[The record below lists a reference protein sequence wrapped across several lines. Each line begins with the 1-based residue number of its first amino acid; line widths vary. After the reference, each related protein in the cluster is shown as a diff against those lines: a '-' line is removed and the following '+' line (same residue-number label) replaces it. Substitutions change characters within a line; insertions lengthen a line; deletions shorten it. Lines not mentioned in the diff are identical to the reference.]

1 MRKEIRRMALCGM
14 MVALGVAAMLL
25 GGVIPLATFCCPAL
39 AGLVL
44 VPVLAEAG
52 KKWTLCAYAAIAA
65 LSLMLSPDKESALL
79 FAFLGYYP
87 ALKPVLD
94 RLKRPLPRMAAKL
107 AVFNLAAGA
116 MLLSAAFVFNM
127 QAILREYAAM
137 GRLGI
142 AVFIVLANLTLLIY
156 DRLLGMMCVI
166 YIRKLR
172 PKLMRGA

>member
-1 MRKEIRRMALCGM
+1 MRKESRRMALCGM

-87 ALKPVLD
+87 ALKPALD
-94 RLKRPLPRMAAKL
+94 GLKRRPLRILVKL
-107 AVFNLAAGA
+107 AIFNLAAGA
-116 MLLSAAFVFNM
+116 MMLCIAFVFNL
-127 QAILREYAAM
+127 QAILQEYAAM
-137 GRLGI
+137 GAAGI
-142 AVFIVLANLTLLIY
+142 AAFVVLANVTMLLY
-156 DRLLGMMCVI
+156 DRLLQIAAVL